1 MRSAY
6 LVLGVPRNASPEE
19 IEAAFRKAEGQFTR
33 ERLAEEEGA
42 LARFGELKSA
52 YQVLRDPD
60 SRAAHDRKLQDSAR
74 TPRAQPRTVL
84 VEPEESPYRKL
95 MIAGF
100 VLVALVFGTGAAVS
114 YRNAQVRK
122 EQAAIEL
129 ATQKAA
135 AEEAE
140 RKRLEQ
146 EQLAAE
152 RARQAAQQRAD
163 ERRLAIDAQYAAARA
178 SANLRAAEASAAA
191 ARRAETYELQRREN
205 AQREEE
211 RRAAYEARQRLEADK
226 RRVRELC
233 YQQYRRWDC

>member
-6 LVLGVPRNASPEE
+6 LVLGVPGNASQEE
-19 IEAAFRKAEGQFTR
+19 IETAFRRSEALFTR

-52 YQVLRDPD
+52 YQVLRDPE
-60 SRAAHDRKLQDSAR
+60 SRAAHDRKLQDAAR
-74 TPRAQPRTVL
+74 APRARPRTVV

-100 VLVALVFGTGAAVS
+100 VLVALVFGTGAAVN

-140 RKRLEQ
+140 RKRLEEERQ
-146 EQLAAE
+146 AAE
-152 RARQAAQQRAD
+152 RVRQASQQRID
-163 ERRLAIDAQYAAARA
+163 ERRLAMEAQYSAARA
-178 SANLRAAEASAAA
+178 SANLQAAEAYAAS
-191 ARRAETYELQRREN
+191 ARRAETAEQQRREY
-205 AQREEE
+205 ARREEE
-211 RRAAYEARQRLEADK
+211 RRAVYEARQRVEADK

-233 YQQYRRWDC
+233 YQQYRRSDC

>member
-6 LVLGVPRNASPEE
+6 LVLGVPGNASQEE
-19 IEAAFRKAEGQFTR
+19 IETAFRKSEALFTR

-42 LARFGELKSA
+42 LARLGELKSA
-52 YQVLRDPD
+52 YQVLRDPE
-60 SRAAHDRKLQDSAR
+60 SRAAHDRKLQDAAR
-74 TPRAQPRTVL
+74 PPRARPRTVV

-114 YRNAQVRK
+114 YRNAQIRK

-135 AEEAE
+135 AEDAE
-140 RKRLEQ
+140 RKRME
-146 EQLAAE
+146 EERKAAE
-152 RARQAAQQRAD
+152 RVRQASQQRID
-163 ERRLAIDAQYAAARA
+163 ERRLAMEAQYSAARA
-178 SANLRAAEASAAA
+178 NANLQAAEAQAAS
-191 ARRAETYELQRREN
+191 ARRAETAEQQRRDY

-211 RRAAYEARQRLEADK
+211 RRAAYEARQRVEADK

>member
-6 LVLGVPRNASPEE
+6 LVLGVPGNASQEE
-19 IEAAFRKAEGQFTR
+19 IETAFRKSEALFPR

-42 LARFGELKSA
+42 LARLGELKSA
-52 YQVLRDPD
+52 YQVLRDPE
-60 SRAAHDRKLQDSAR
+60 SRAAHDRKLQDAAR
-74 TPRAQPRTVL
+74 PPRARPRTVV

-114 YRNAQVRK
+114 YRNAQIRK

-135 AEEAE
+135 AEDAE
-140 RKRLEQ
+140 RKRME
-146 EQLAAE
+146 EERKAAE
-152 RARQAAQQRAD
+152 RVRQASQQRID
-163 ERRLAIDAQYAAARA
+163 ERRLAVEAQYSAARA
-178 SANLRAAEASAAA
+178 NANLQAAEAQAAS
-191 ARRAETYELQRREN
+191 ARRAETAEQQRREY

-211 RRAAYEARQRLEADK
+211 RRAAYEARQRVEADK